1 MMEKGQVVAIR
12 EGGDVLIYDFTDA
25 DGLQWG
31 HVERGTRKFQP
42 TPVLSIIA
50 SGYWE
55 EPTT

>member
-1 MMEKGQVVAIR
+1 MEKGQVVAIR

-31 HVERGTRKFQP
+31 HVERGSRKFPP